1 MLDKISE
8 EIWTNLVCTID
19 NNIIDFFY
27 TKVTHVLVNQAWA
40 FSLPWRNNWDEQLK
54 CLCMFIPIVRK
65 PGISA
70 CCFHKKYNP
79 CCWWKYPKTT
89 GIREIFCIA
98 VWEKN
103 IWRENFDVFEPDVKK
118 KSHHYE

>member
-54 CLCMFIPIVRK
+54 CLCMWENRAFLHVVFIKNTTPVAGENTPKRLEF
-65 PGISA
+65 G
-70 CCFHKKYNP
+70 KY
-79 CCWWKYPKTT
+79 
-89 GIREIFCIA
+89 FA
-98 VWEKN
+98 
-103 IWRENFDVFEPDVKK
+103 
-118 KSHHYE
+118 

>member
-54 CLCMFIPIVRK
+54 CLCIFIPIVRK

-70 CCFHKKYNP
+70 FVFHIIKNTAPVAGENTPKRLEFGKY
-79 CCWWKYPKTT
+79 
-89 GIREIFCIA
+89 FA
-98 VWEKN
+98 
-103 IWRENFDVFEPDVKK
+103 
-118 KSHHYE
+118 